1 LGNPDAV
8 ISLDQLEQTSLLGN
22 YAKYY
27 SGLQTGDGNK
37 LMFNFWEFK
46 DNRYDKI
53 IRADGVETHFSGLN
67 YVTPYL
73 NGKGLLAN
81 EPGAVLRNVEQNVNT
96 GIIVHRMGDLKA
108 NIYVRSLVHENGVL
122 ISPINEDHLPAIY
135 SYLTSKDFN
144 QNIRKLNQKLSVSPN
159 VFTQVQFDLQLWKKV
174 ADEKYPNGLPK
185 PYSDDPTQ
193 WLFHGHPIKTDN
205 SLQVAL
211 ARLLGYRWPAESD
224 TEMELADEARK
235 LIQAAKAFDHL
246 SDEDGIFCIPSVN
259 AEQAGADRLRA
270 YLQNVFGGEWN
281 NNTITE
287 LLTKEVASSTNLED
301 WLRKE
306 FFAQH
311 CKVFQNRPFI
321 WHIWDGRNDGFA
333 ALVNYHKLD
342 KENLSKLIYTYLGD
356 WIRMCEAKKKND
368 ESGAEGLLSAALK
381 LKEKLEAILHG
392 EAPYDIF
399 VRWKPI
405 EQQPIGWE
413 PDLNDG
419 VRLNIRPF
427 VEAGVLRNK
436 FNVKWGI
443 DRGKNPP
450 GSPWGEIRDNDK
462 HLTLAEKREAREK

>member
-1 LGNPDAV
+1 
-8 ISLDQLEQTSLLGN
+8 
-22 YAKYY
+22 
-27 SGLQTGDGNK
+27 
-37 LMFNFWEFK
+37 
-46 DNRYDKI
+46 
-53 IRADGVETHFSGLN
+53 
-67 YVTPYL
+67 
-73 NGKGLLAN
+73 
-81 EPGAVLRNVEQNVNT
+81 
-96 GIIVHRMGDLKA
+96 
-108 NIYVRSLVHENGVL
+108 
-122 ISPINEDHLPAIY
+122 
-135 SYLTSKDFN
+135 
-144 QNIRKLNQKLSVSPN
+144 
-159 VFTQVQFDLQLWKKV
+159 
-174 ADEKYPNGLPK
+174 
-185 PYSDDPTQ
+185 
-193 WLFHGHPIKTDN
+193 
-205 SLQVAL
+205 
-211 ARLLGYRWPAESD
+211 
-224 TEMELADEARK
+224 
-235 LIQAAKAFDHL
+235 LIQAVKAFDHL
-246 SDEDGIFCIPSVN
+246 SDDDGIFCIPSVN

-270 YLQNVFGGEWN
+270 YLQSVFGADWN
-281 NNTITE
+281 NNTTTE
-287 LLTKEVASSTNLED
+287 LLAKEGASSTNLEE

-306 FFAQH
+306 YFAQH

-405 EQQPIGWE
+405 EEQPIGWE

-436 FNVKWGI
+436 FNVKWGV

-462 HLTLAEKREAREK
+462 HLTLAEKREARENHKKS

>member
-1 LGNPDAV
+1 MDDVNASSQDTLDF
-8 ISLDQLEQTSLLGN
+8 SLFTFDCDQ
-22 YAKYY
+22 
-27 SGLQTGDGNK
+27 
-37 LMFNFWEFK
+37 W
-46 DNRYDKI
+46 
-53 IRADGVETHFSGLN
+53 H
-67 YVTPYL
+67 
-73 NGKGLLAN
+73 
-81 EPGAVLRNVEQNVNT
+81 
-96 GIIVHRMGDLKA
+96 
-108 NIYVRSLVHENGVL
+108 
-122 ISPINEDHLPAIY
+122 
-135 SYLTSKDFN
+135 
-144 QNIRKLNQKLSVSPN
+144 
-159 VFTQVQFDLQLWKKV
+159 
-174 ADEKYPNGLPK
+174 
-185 PYSDDPTQ
+185 
-193 WLFHGHPIKTDN
+193 FHGHPIKTDN
-205 SLQVAL
+205 PLQVAL

-224 TEMELADEARK
+224 TEMGLADEARA
-235 LIQAAKAFDHL
+235 LIGQVKAFNHL

-259 AEQAGADRLRA
+259 AEQAGADRLRT
-270 YLQNVFGGEWN
+270 YLQNVFADSWG

-287 LLTKEVASSTNLED
+287 LLEKEGASASNLEE

-306 FFAQH
+306 FFVQH

-399 VRWKPI
+399 VRWKPL

-436 FNVKWGI
+436 FNVKWGV

-450 GSPWGEIRDNDK
+450 GSYWGEIRDNDK
-462 HLTLAEKREAREK
+462 HLTLAAKRESRENKN